1 MAAISKREAD
11 AYDRMIEAAAALADL
26 LESNGITM
34 DEYDLEELTIFLARN
49 ARSVEACLKPI
60 KSNACQSTLFA
71 G

>member
-26 LESNGITM
+26 LELNGIAM

-49 ARSVEACLKPI
+49 ARSVKACLKPI
-60 KSNACQSTLFA
+60 KSIAWQ
-71 G
+71 